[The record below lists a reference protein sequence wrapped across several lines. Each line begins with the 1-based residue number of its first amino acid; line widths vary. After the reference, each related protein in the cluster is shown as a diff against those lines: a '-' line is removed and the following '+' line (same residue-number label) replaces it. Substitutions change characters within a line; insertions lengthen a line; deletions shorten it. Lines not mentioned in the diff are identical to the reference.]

1 MISRSSMLGFVFAVG
16 TFAPGIWAAD
26 SASAQGTPSQSA
38 FNSAN
43 YSGGNGL
50 SKRNAVVLKI
60 ASDSGG
66 IASEYVWVAHTYPG
80 SKVVEQALTTWDHGK
95 RYDILTVQTAD
106 QAKLELWFE
115 ISILY
120 K

>member
-1 MISRSSMLGFVFAVG
+1 MITRSSLLGLAFAVG
-16 TFAPGIWAAD
+16 IFAPAIWAAD
-26 SASAQGTPSQSA
+26 SASAHDTTSRSA
-38 FNSAN
+38 FNPAN

-66 IASEYVWVAHTYPG
+66 IASEYVWVAHAYPG
-80 SKVVEQALTTWDHGK
+80 SKVVQQALTTWDHGK
-95 RYDILTVQTAD
+95 RYDVLTLQTAD
-106 QAKLELWFE
+106 QAKVELWFD
-115 ISILY
+115 ISIIY

>member
-1 MISRSSMLGFVFAVG
+1 MLGIVFAVG
-16 TFAPGIWAAD
+16 TCAPVIWAAD
-26 SASAQGTPSQSA
+26 SASAHDTASQSA
-38 FNSAN
+38 FNPAN
-43 YSGGNGL
+43 YSEGDGL
-50 SKRNAVVLKI
+50 SKRHAVVLKI

-80 SKVVEQALTTWDHGK
+80 SKVVQQALTTWDHGK

-106 QAKLELWFE
+106 QSKLELWFD

>member
-1 MISRSSMLGFVFAVG
+1 MINRSFILSLAVAVAML
-16 TFAPGIWAAD
+16 APVTWAAD
-26 SASAQGTPSQSA
+26 DSSAHNTAPRSA
-38 FNSAN
+38 FNPAN

-50 SKRNAVVLKI
+50 SKATAVVLKI

-66 IASEYVWVAHTYPG
+66 IASEYVWVAHAYPG

-95 RYDILTVQTAD
+95 RYDLLTVRTAD
-106 QAKLELWFE
+106 QSTVELWFD
-115 ISILY
+115 ISLMY